1 MGNTLRREQRG
12 SRERGAPIPRS
23 FRFLRPPGAACLG
36 LALVLRACGGTVPI
50 QTLLDDPPRY
60 DGKTVRIAGEVKGSM
75 GALGYGAYRVSDGT
89 GTLPVVSEGGG
100 APRDGTRIG
109 VEGTF
114 RSAFTLGT
122 ETAAVL
128 VEKRRYI
135 P

>member
-1 MGNTLRREQRG
+1 MRDTHRTRFSPRRDWFFG
-12 SRERGAPIPRS
+12 M
-23 FRFLRPPGAACLG
+23 AAV
-36 LALVLRACGGTVPI
+36 LVLRGCGGAVPI
-50 QTLLDDPPRY
+50 KTLLDDPARHE
-60 DGKTVRIAGEVKGSM
+60 GKTVRIAGEVKGSM

-89 GTLPVVSEGGG
+89 GTLPVVSETGG

-128 VEKRRYI
+128 METRRYI